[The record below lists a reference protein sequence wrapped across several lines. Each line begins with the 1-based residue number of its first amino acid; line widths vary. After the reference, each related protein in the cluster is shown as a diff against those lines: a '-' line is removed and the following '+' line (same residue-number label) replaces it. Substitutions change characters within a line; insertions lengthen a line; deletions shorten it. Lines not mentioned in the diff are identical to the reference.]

1 MKEQVLRHIQT
12 VGNML
17 SSNLPLKFIG
27 DYGEEK
33 SRQACAWIM
42 GQGIAPFADKISVE
56 AKRYFMCDPEVAA
69 RIKEM
74 TAEGESIF
82 ILRLEQLFVQAKQEK
97 LSVFDSRDIEEVVRD
112 MEIPMA
118 AQFYFLKY
126 YKKIEL
132 EKGERGQLLEN
143 LGKYVRTLSLDMAE
157 LTEKERA
164 LLFNPLFTMN
174 QLNSVLNDRE
184 VWQVLVEPELPDL
197 LSFIGMETYD
207 RLKLGKE
214 QIMEM
219 AKSVQETREYLKKVM
234 RHFDEACYP
243 QLLELWLSNG
253 ALLSDLKCLEKLLPD
268 MTEERKK
275 EMLGGRVAYA
285 CALHQTNLE
294 NIDIFYLS
302 QEKEEVLLYAILTGK
317 KHFLKLV
324 NDNSGDFLAL
334 SSGSFLLDPDIYRN
348 YLNLNTLNE
357 RNLQDSYGT
366 GGFGWRRKELLN
378 RKSYTFEEL
387 YLLSSA
393 DSSLCRLYGY
403 LSSEK
408 SDVRLRTFRE
418 IVKNV
423 PSISS
428 MEEEKLRSLAARL
441 SEKPLSMWMHGEL
454 AHIAGLEA
462 DLAAQLLADWETY
475 GRFVPEIENVRQAVY
490 LIRNRA
496 VLAGLETLGSF
507 QENMLTHDE
516 TWLWLKE
523 KLSITDEFVQEHEAR
538 IRQFVYD
545 GNAEIVREF
554 CVDNGQ
560 KWEAVRRL
568 LCAELM
574 GEFAKLKYHETDLEK
589 EIAYPVSEETES
601 TWKEK
606 LMRSMGDLKLWE
618 EDRFIPVFQIGEIPT
633 HTCLSYRNGIY
644 RSCLLS
650 CFDSNKKVLY
660 LKKGDVTVFR
670 ALLRLTK
677 GSVTEKPVREQKI
690 EFADLTK
697 EKAVVDTGKEELV
710 LFLERPYFSRISEAK
725 EDEIV
730 SFVYQMVQEKA
741 AKLHARVVISR
752 DYAKYEASDRFERKD
767 YYVYISASKNGKQ
780 YLDSLGGEATVSSSG
795 LYGKNSFLMEKGE
808 AEKAA

>member
-1 MKEQVLRHIQT
+1 MKEQVLKHIQM
-12 VGNML
+12 VGDML
-17 SSNLPLKFIG
+17 ASNLPLKFIG

-33 SRQACAWIM
+33 CRQACSWII
-42 GQGIAPFADKISVE
+42 GKGIAPFVNEISVG
-56 AKRYFMCDPEVAA
+56 AKKYFMCDPEAA
-69 RIKEM
+69 VLIKEM
-74 TAEGESIF
+74 TSDGKSIF
-82 ILRLEQLFVQAKQEK
+82 VLRLEHLFLQAKEEK
-97 LSVFDSRDIEEVVRD
+97 ISVFDSRDIEEVVQD
-112 MEIPMA
+112 MEIPLA
-118 AQFYFLKY
+118 SQFYYLRY
-126 YKKIEL
+126 YKKMEL
-132 EKGERGQLLEN
+132 EKGERNQLLES
-143 LGKYVRTLSLDMAE
+143 LKKYVLTISLDMAE
-157 LTEKERA
+157 LTEKERN

-174 QLNSVLNDRE
+174 LLNSVLNERE
-184 VWQVLVEPELPDL
+184 IWEVLVKPGVTEL

-207 RLKLGKE
+207 RLRLGKD

-219 AKSVQETREYLKKVM
+219 AKSAQETQEYLARVM
-234 RHFDEACYP
+234 CHFDKTCYSKF
-243 QLLELWLSNG
+243 LELWLLNG
-253 ALLSDLKCLEKLLPD
+253 ALLADLKRLEKLLPD
-268 MTEERKK
+268 MAEERKK
-275 EMLGGRVAYA
+275 EMLGGRVAYV
-285 CALHQTNLE
+285 CTLYQSNLV
-294 NIDIFYLS
+294 NIDRLCLS
-302 QEKEEVLLYAILTGK
+302 QAQEAVLLYAILTGK

-324 NDNSGDFLAL
+324 NDNSGDFLAIN
-334 SSGSFLLDPDIYRN
+334 SKSFLLDPEIYQN

-357 RNLQDSYGT
+357 KNLRDSYGT
-366 GGFGWRRKELLN
+366 QGFGRGCKELLN
-378 RKSYTFEEL
+378 RKLYTFEEL

-393 DSSLCRLYGY
+393 ESAFCRLYGY
-403 LSSEK
+403 LSSER
-408 SDVRLRTFRE
+408 SDVRLRAFRE
-418 IVKNV
+418 IVKNI

-454 AHIAGLEA
+454 AHVAGLEA
-462 DLAAQLLADWETY
+462 DLAAQLLADWEVY
-475 GRFVPEIENVRQAVY
+475 ERFVPEIENERQAIY

-496 VLAGLETLGSF
+496 ALVGFETLGSF
-507 QENMLTHDE
+507 QESLLTHDE

-523 KLSITDEFVQEHEAR
+523 KLSVTDEFVQEYEER

-545 GNAEIVREF
+545 GDAEIVREF
-554 CVDNGQ
+554 CMDNSQ

-574 GEFAKLKYHETDLEK
+574 GEFTKLKYHEADLER

-601 TWKEK
+601 VWKEN
-606 LMRSMGDLKLWE
+606 LMRSIGDLKLWE

-633 HTCLSYRNGIY
+633 HTCLSYRNGVY

-660 LKKGDVTVFR
+660 LKKGDTTVFR

-677 GSVTEKPVREQKI
+677 GSVTPKPIREQKI

-710 LFLERPYFSRISEAK
+710 LFLERPYFSRISEMK
-725 EDEIV
+725 EDEVV

-767 YYVYISASKNGKQ
+767 YYVYISASKNGRQ

-795 LYGKNSFLMEKGE
+795 LYGKNSFLMEKEE